1 MCFIGFEL
9 ILQTRAKGPVRHK
22 VNVWTVWRVRQPWCS
37 VMAAVSFFT
46 YHRKAMV
53 AVQGNK
59 VGIGVHQSLEVG
71 RTTVLTIA
79 GIGYSL

>member
-1 MCFIGFEL
+1 
-9 ILQTRAKGPVRHK
+9 
-22 VNVWTVWRVRQPWCS
+22 
-37 VMAAVSFFT
+37 MAAVSFFT